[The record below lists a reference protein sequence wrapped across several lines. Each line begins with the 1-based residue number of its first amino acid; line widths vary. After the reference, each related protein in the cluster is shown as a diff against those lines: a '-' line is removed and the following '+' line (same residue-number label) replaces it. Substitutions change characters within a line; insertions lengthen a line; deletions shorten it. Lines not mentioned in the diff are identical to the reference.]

1 MLPQGKDHKQAI
13 AGNSIKR
20 ENAHEL
26 HVRTSM
32 TTRLL
37 IPKGKARGKRVKAKE
52 MLLTQV
58 KQGAEQKPGKG
69 LLPVLATALGS
80 LPEVV
85 LRPEKKTDPSV
96 GNT

>member
-1 MLPQGKDHKQAI
+1 MPQGKGHKQAI
-13 AGNSIKR
+13 AGNSTKR

-26 HVRTSM
+26 RVRTSM
-32 TTRLL
+32 ITQLPIL
-37 IPKGKARGKRVKAKE
+37 KGKARGKRVKAKE

-85 LRPEKKTDPSV
+85 LHPEKRIDPSV
-96 GNT
+96 GST